1 MRRFVS
7 LGTNWAGNYAYR
19 ATALHRPETIEQV
32 REIVSRAPRIH
43 ALGSRH
49 CFNDIADSAEL
60 ITLDAVDSP
69 IEIDRDAMTVTIG
82 GSERY
87 GTLAR
92 HLLAQ
97 GYALHNMASLP
108 HITVAGAVSTATHG
122 SGDRLRNLAT
132 AVCGLEL
139 VTSSG
144 EVLTVKRGEPD
155 FDGMVVGL
163 GALGVV
169 TRLTLDIEP
178 TYQVRQTVYEDL
190 AWDELDRHFDEVM
203 AAGTSVSLFTDWG
216 ETVGSTWVKT
226 RIDPD
231 TVREDPRELF
241 GAPAATRDL
250 HPVRAALPA
259 ETCTPQMGVPGDW
272 PDRLPH
278 FRMDSVPAS
287 GDEIQAEYMVA
298 RTHALPAI
306 HAFREAIR
314 PHRNSLWISEVRTVA
329 ADDLWLSTAS
339 GTDTICLHTSFRND
353 QAEVNRLLPIIE
365 EALGPFA
372 PRPHW
377 GKAFAATTGDLAP
390 RYPRMAEFRELV
402 QRLDPRGAF
411 RSDFLKRHVIG

>member
-1 MRRFVS
+1 MSRE
-7 LGTNWAGNYAYR
+7 TNWAGNHAYR
-19 ATALHRPETIEQV
+19 ATAIHHPESIELL
-32 REIVSRAPRIH
+32 REIVSRTPRIH

-60 ITLDAVDSP
+60 VSLDAIDSP
-69 IEIDRDAMTVTIG
+69 IDIDRKAKTVTIG
-82 GSERY
+82 ASERY

-92 HLLAQ
+92 HLVGE

-144 EVLTVKRGEPD
+144 DVLTVKRGEPD

-178 TYQVRQTVYEDL
+178 TYRVRQTVYEDL
-190 AWDELDRHFDEVM
+190 AWDELDDHFDEVM
-203 AAGTSVSLFTDWG
+203 SSGTSVSLFTDWG
-216 ETVGSTWVKT
+216 DTVGSTWVKT
-226 RIDPD
+226 RIDPNAAGHA
-231 TVREDPRELF
+231 PPELF
-241 GAPAATRDL
+241 GARAAARNL
-250 HPVRAALPA
+250 HPVRASLPA
-259 ETCTPQMGVPGDW
+259 DTCTPQMGVPGDW

-298 RTHALPAI
+298 RAHALPAI

-314 PHRNSLWISEVRTVA
+314 PYRDTLWISEVRTVA
-329 ADDLWLSTAS
+329 ADDLWLSTAF
-339 GTDTICLHTSFRND
+339 GADTICLHTSFRND
-353 QAEVNRLLPIIE
+353 QAVVDRLLPIIE
-365 EALGPFA
+365 EALDPFA

-377 GKAFAATTGDLAP
+377 GKVFAATASDLTP
-390 RYPRMAEFRELV
+390 RYPRMLEFRDLV
-402 QRLDPRGAF
+402 ARLDPRGAF
-411 RSDFLKRHVIG
+411 RSDFLERRVLG